1 MHFNINKTSPKNQVN
16 IVEKTNSKN
25 KLNPSQSSLSLRKS
39 VLAVLV
45 FPVTIFLL
53 TGLIML
59 SSGCSPVTFHLKAG
73 TGGFEFQLQKG
84 SCNLPQ
90 LPPQ

>member
-1 MHFNINKTSPKNQVN
+1 MHFNINFSRSKNQVN

-25 KLNPSQSSLSLRKS
+25 KLNRSQLSLPLRKS

-53 TGLIML
+53 TGLIMV
-59 SSGCSPVTFHLKAG
+59 SSGCSPVSFHLKAG

-84 SCNLPQ
+84 SCHLPQ
-90 LPPQ
+90 PPQ

>member
-1 MHFNINKTSPKNQVN
+1 MHFNISKISPKNQVN

-25 KLNPSQSSLSLRKS
+25 KSKRSRLSLPRKS

-53 TGLIML
+53 TGLIMV
-59 SSGCSPVTFHLKAG
+59 SSGCSPVSFHLKAG